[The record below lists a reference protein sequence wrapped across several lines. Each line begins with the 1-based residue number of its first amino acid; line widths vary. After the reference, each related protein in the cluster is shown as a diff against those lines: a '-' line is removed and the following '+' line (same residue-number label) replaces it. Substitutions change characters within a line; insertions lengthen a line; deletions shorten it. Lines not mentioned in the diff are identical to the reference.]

1 MNQLGQKDINI
12 LAVHKFDAP
21 RGMGFKAT
29 VQKAS
34 KADFLNEALEIIDC
48 STLAQFP
55 FQYKGT
61 RFMVWFD
68 GELADKPELPLP
80 SLLVGE
86 LGVDETCILVYGDYI
101 ITRTDEEHDVI
112 GIEPSDKEKLRDYTI
127 NRSQTAV
134 LGVKLGLFRR
144 KKSA

>member
-1 MNQLGQKDINI
+1 MNHSEQKNI
-12 LAVHKFDAP
+12 SILSVHKFTDP
-21 RGMGFKAT
+21 KGLGFKAT

-34 KADFLNEALEIIDC
+34 KGDFLEEAREIIGC

-68 GELADKPELPLP
+68 GEIPDRPERPLP

-101 ITRTDEEHDVI
+101 ITRADEEHDVI
-112 GIEPSDKEKLRDYTI
+112 GIEPSDGEKLRDYTI

>member
-1 MNQLGQKDINI
+1 M
-12 LAVHKFDAP
+12 
-21 RGMGFKAT
+21 
-29 VQKAS
+29 
-34 KADFLNEALEIIDC
+34 
-48 STLAQFP
+48 
-55 FQYKGT
+55 
-61 RFMVWFD
+61 
-68 GELADKPELPLP
+68 LADKPELPLP

>member
-1 MNQLGQKDINI
+1 MNQLGQNDINI
-12 LAVHKFDAP
+12 LAVHKFDDP

-112 GIEPSDKEKLRDYTI
+112 GIEPSDGEKLRDHTI